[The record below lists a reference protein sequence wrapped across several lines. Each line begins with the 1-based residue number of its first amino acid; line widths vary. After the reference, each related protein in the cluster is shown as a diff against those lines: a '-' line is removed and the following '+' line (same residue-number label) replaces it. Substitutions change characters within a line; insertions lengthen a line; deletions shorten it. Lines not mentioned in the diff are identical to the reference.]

1 MKTPKRLTNKQSP
14 RDGGKILVEIP
25 SESAAQNNLIKIENA
40 FIEATEGFLRR
51 IGFQGGRS
59 LKLKGFEGL
68 KVEIEYILTAE
79 NIPTLA
85 LNGSYELKMA
95 QGSTRG
101 KVQLRTEGTKER
113 IFERGYKCS
122 LKISPI
128 YHEPLEVGVEVGQFL
143 TRD

>member
-1 MKTPKRLTNKQSP
+1 M
-14 RDGGKILVEIP
+14 VEIP

-101 KVQLRTEGTKER
+101 KVQL
-113 IFERGYKCS
+113 
-122 LKISPI
+122 
-128 YHEPLEVGVEVGQFL
+128 
-143 TRD
+143 

>member
-68 KVEIEYILTAE
+68 KVEIEYILTAQ

-101 KVQLRTEGTKER
+101 KVQLRTEGTTERTSRPTSESSSKELNL
-113 IFERGYKCS
+113 GCK
-122 LKISPI
+122 LN
-128 YHEPLEVGVEVGQFL
+128 Q
-143 TRD
+143 T